1 MNRRN
6 KSILAIVLVLV
17 LSLSLS
23 VSVLAEAITDGES
36 TTILTDFTLF
46 IPCALDGAGED
57 VHITGTLHD
66 MYHFTMDDTGG
77 YHLVLL
83 TQPMGVKGVGLT
95 SGDVYQGTG
104 GNIEQFEGN
113 IEELST
119 FVNNF
124 RIIGPGPGN
133 NFTVHETYHFTI
145 NANGEVTAE
154 VANLSADCK

>member
-23 VSVLAEAITDGES
+23 VSVLAEALTEGES

-46 IPCALDGAGED
+46 IPCAAGGAGED

-66 MYHFTMDDTGG
+66 MYHFTLDDTGG

-83 TQPMGVKGVGLT
+83 TQPMGVTGVGMT
-95 SGDVYQGTG
+95 TGDVYRGTG
-104 GNIEQFEGN
+104 GNIEQFDGN
-113 IEELST
+113 IEELNT
-119 FVNNF
+119 LVNNF
-124 RIIGPGPGN
+124 RIIGPGPDN